1 MATNSPFM
9 RQWFLFGLTF
19 LLISSCKDSIEKT
32 KPFTQDI
39 SESVYASGV
48 IKSKD
53 QYQLT
58 STVSGLITDIFVHAG
73 DSVRADQAILA
84 ISNIPSQL
92 LRENA
97 ELAAMYNDFSAN
109 QGKLEELRL
118 NLDFAKTKM
127 QNDSAL
133 FFRQKNLWDQQIG
146 SKVELEQKEL
156 AYKNSKTN
164 YQASILKLDDFKR
177 QLVLASEQAKNNL
190 KINAK
195 QASDYIIKSDIDGIL
210 YELSKEKGE
219 LVSPQNI
226 LGVVGNAS
234 QFLIE
239 LQVDESDILKV
250 RLNQKVLLSI
260 ESIKDIVYEG
270 AVSKINPYMNDK
282 SKTFTIE
289 ASFVKQPQKIYPN
302 TTLEAN
308 IVVNSKSNAL
318 LIPRKFLMDNDS
330 VLLADKKKI
339 KVKTGLKDFQNVE
352 ILSGLTN
359 ADEIIIPKK

>member
-1 MATNSPFM
+1 MK
-9 RQWFLFGLTF
+9 QWFLSGLV
-19 LLISSCKDSIEKT
+19 LLFISSCKDSIEKT
-32 KPFTQDI
+32 KAFTQDI
-39 SESVYASGV
+39 SESVYASGI

-58 STVSGLITDIFVHAG
+58 STVSGIITEISVNEG
-73 DSVRADQAILA
+73 DSVKAGQTILT

-92 LRENA
+92 LKENA

-164 YQASILKLDDFKR
+164 YQASILKFNDFKR
-177 QLVLASEQAKNNL
+177 QLILASEQAKNNL

-195 QASDYIIKSDIDGIL
+195 QASDYIIKSDIDGVL

-219 LVSPQNI
+219 LVSPQSI
-226 LGVVGNAS
+226 LGVVGNAKE
-234 QFLIE
+234 FLME

-250 RLNQKVLLSI
+250 QLHQKVLLSI
-260 ESIKDIVYEG
+260 ESNKDSIYEG
-270 AVSKINPYMNDK
+270 VVNKINPYMNDK
-282 SKTFTIE
+282 TKTFTIE
-289 ASFVKQPQKIYPN
+289 AGFLKQPPRIFPN

-308 IVVNSKSNAL
+308 IVVNSKSKAL

-330 VLLADKKKI
+330 VMLADKKKI

-352 ILSGLTN
+352 ILGGLSVT
-359 ADEIIIPKK
+359 DEIIIPKN